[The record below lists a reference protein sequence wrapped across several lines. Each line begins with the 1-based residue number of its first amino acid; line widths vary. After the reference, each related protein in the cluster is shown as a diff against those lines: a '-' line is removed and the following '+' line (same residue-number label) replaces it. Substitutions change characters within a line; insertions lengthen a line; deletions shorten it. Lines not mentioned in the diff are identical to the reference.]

1 MGFDLRQEL
10 TLHSNMPTLYQCFDF
25 PLRIRLR
32 FPPMVSSS
40 IHVYWCTLLPLP
52 TVVIVSPPFPL
63 FFRRM
68 QLCLQALGSGDGFQG
83 WLISKAH
90 VLTIL
95 SLRLKY
101 RRGERLRHS
110 ACSTQPIPTTSEPKL
125 LQCYFVTRHVRQT
138 DEEWELIRE
147 ATHHAKFC

>member
-1 MGFDLRQEL
+1 MNSATYETKSLLDIPKSFRGSLLNLLSTLL
-10 TLHSNMPTLYQCFDF
+10 T
-25 PLRIRLR
+25 
-32 FPPMVSSS
+32 V
-40 IHVYWCTLLPLP
+40 VYWCTLLPLP

-101 RRGERLRHS
+101 RRERLRHS
-110 ACSTQPIPTTSEPKL
+110 ACSTQPTPTTSEPKL